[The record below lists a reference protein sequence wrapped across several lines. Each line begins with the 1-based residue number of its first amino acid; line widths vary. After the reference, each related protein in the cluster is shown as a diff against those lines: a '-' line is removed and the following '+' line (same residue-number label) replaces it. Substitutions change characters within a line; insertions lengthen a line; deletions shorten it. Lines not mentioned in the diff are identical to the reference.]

1 MRMILNNNGENHTYS
16 TNRGSVQHPAAAK
29 PLVKAVSTGRGV
41 VNIQNPATQPI
52 GERWGSGRTTPP
64 LETLNRYTP
73 LRATQTPPTYPS
85 TRTA

>member
-1 MRMILNNNGENHTYS
+1 M
-16 TNRGSVQHPAAAK
+16 QHQAAAK

-73 LRATQTPPTYPS
+73 LRATQTPPTYPKYPDS
-85 TRTA
+85 LKDRQKRTQRRT